1 MKKID
6 LVINGNVV
14 VRGDT
19 LSDGGGYILSLGNDE
34 GLYDTKGAIVI
45 DGNLDVDNINMCGRI
60 ILVRG
65 TIVVIGKEAGDGK

>member
-6 LVINGNVV
+6 LVINGSVV

-34 GLYDTKGAIVI
+34 DLYDTEGAIVI
-45 DGNLDVDNINMCGRI
+45 DGNLDVDNINVCGRI